1 MGKVITTELEDWE
14 TSISGLKKESEK
26 RENKVQH
33 EMLDFGECGF
43 LFETYDEIKKNTM
56 EKTTPQN
63 YLIQV

>member
-1 MGKVITTELEDWE
+1 MELLSIHMGKVITTELEDWE

-43 LFETYDEIKKNTM
+43 LFETYDEI
-56 EKTTPQN
+56 
-63 YLIQV
+63 